1 MARSTKPFLFQAFV
15 SFGCLQI
22 ASLECSKD
30 ETKSALKAT
39 VAIVRSNIL
48 KTATNWFDP
57 KTS

>member
-48 KTATNWFDP
+48 KTATN
-57 KTS
+57 